1 MGMLRVVFGAEY
13 RRRVRTKTFLLTTA
27 LVPAAALLA
36 LAGVGFVTQSVERD
50 SAAARKQGVA
60 VLDETGTVLAAL
72 QQAAAD
78 DEDGYRLFPVTEPLA
93 AARAGVRA
101 RRHPVLLVLPRGLVG
116 ANPAPPISLYVH
128 KDYPT
133 LAQRALRRFVVGAVR
148 SLRLARHDLPPAALA
163 AVRERLD
170 FNVVSV
176 TESGVESSSKQA
188 GQAVATGMAMVI
200 FMVATIYGGGVMQAV
215 MEEKSSRMAEIIVA
229 SAGAFELLLGKILA
243 VSAMAATQL
252 AVWLALLV
260 VGGVAVLFAM
270 DFGAAADLAA
280 KELAATPDMSPREEA
295 AQLAG
300 KLPAVR
306 WDVVAVAALML
317 PLGYLINASL
327 FAALGAMHENPW
339 EAQMSV
345 TLAMLPMLL
354 AIVVAQTMLFMPNS
368 ALVVFGAF
376 FPFTAPAILPGWML
390 LADLPLWQV
399 LASTALCVATTAG
412 MVWLCG
418 RVFRGSLLVYGKK
431 LTWRDLR
438 QILQAD

>member
-1 MGMLRVVFGAEY
+1 MLAVVFSAEY
-13 RRRVRTKTFLLTTA
+13 RRRVRTKVFLATTL
-27 LVPAAALLA
+27 LVPAAALLV
-36 LAGVGFVTQSVERD
+36 LAGVGFVTQSVQRD
-50 SAAARKQGVA
+50 SAAAREQGVA

-72 QQAAAD
+72 QAVVAK
-78 DEDGYRLFPVTEPLA
+78 DEEGYRLFPVTEPLA
-93 AARAGVRA
+93 AARAGIGAGRYPA
-101 RRHPVLLVLPRGLVG
+101 LLVLPRGLVT
-116 ANPAPPISLYVH
+116 ADPAPSIALYVP
-128 KDYPT
+128 KDHST
-133 LAQRALRRFVVGAVR
+133 LAERALRRFVVGAVR
-148 SLRLARHDLPPAALA
+148 QLRLARHELPPAALA

-170 FNVVSV
+170 FTVVAIAAGGR
-176 TESGVESSSKQA
+176 EESSSKEA
-188 GQAVATGMAMVI
+188 AQAVATGMAMVI
-200 FMVATIYGGGVMQAV
+200 FMVATLYGGSVMQAV

-229 SAGAFELLLGKILA
+229 SAGAFDLLLGKILA

-252 AVWLALLV
+252 GVWLALLA
-260 VGGVAVLFAM
+260 VGGAAVMLAV
-270 DFGAAADLAA
+270 DFGAVAELAA
-280 KELAATPDMSPREEA
+280 MNAATPDEGPQDVA
-295 AQLAG
+295 ARLAAA
-300 KLPAVR
+300 LPAVR

-345 TLAMLPMLL
+345 TLAMLPMML

-376 FPFTAPAILPGWML
+376 FPFTAPAILPGRML
-390 LADLPLWQV
+390 LADMPPWQV
-399 LASTALCVATTAG
+399 LASTALCVAATAG

-418 RVFRGSLLVYGKK
+418 RVFRGALLVYGKK

>member
-1 MGMLRVVFGAEY
+1 MAVVFNAEY
-13 RRRVRTKTFLLTTA
+13 RRRVRTKVFLATTL

-36 LAGVGFVTQSVERD
+36 LAGVGFVTQSVQRD
-50 SAAARKQGVA
+50 SAAAREQGVA

-72 QQAAAD
+72 RD
-78 DEDGYRLFPVTEPLA
+78 VVDKDEEGYRLFPVTETLA
-93 AARAGVRA
+93 AARAGIGTGRYPA
-101 RRHPVLLVLPRGLVG
+101 LLVLPRGL
-116 ANPAPPISLYVH
+116 ATADPAPSISLYVP
-128 KDYPT
+128 KDHSV
-133 LAQRALRRFVVGAVR
+133 LAERALRRFVVGVVR
-148 SLRLARHDLPPAALA
+148 QLRLARHELPPAALA
-163 AVRERLD
+163 TVRERLD

-176 TESGVESSSKQA
+176 AEGGREESGSKEA
-188 GQAVATGMAMVI
+188 AQAVATGLAMVI
-200 FMVATIYGGGVMQAV
+200 FMVATIYGGSVMQAV

-252 AVWLALLV
+252 GVWLALLA
-260 VGGVAVLFAM
+260 VGGAAMLLAV
-270 DFGAAADLAA
+270 DFGAVAELAAAD
-280 KELAATPDMSPREEA
+280 AATPDEGPKA
-295 AQLAG
+295 AAARLAAE
-300 KLPAVR
+300 LPAVR

-345 TLAMLPMLL
+345 TLAMLPMML

-376 FPFTAPAILPGWML
+376 FPFTAPAILPGRML

-399 LASTALCVATTAG
+399 LASVALCVATTTG

-438 QILQAD
+438 RILQAD